1 MGFVARARL
10 LAVRRGKGGGWLEAG
25 FGEESLRERR
35 QAAIGQVEFH
45 ALQAVH
51 GKENY
56 GGCEGLAVS
65 HHHGEVLERGQF
77 DAAQA
82 ESLGRQHKDH
92 SPEFLPRVRQ
102 GRDHDGAGG
111 EGCAYV
117 GRGGS
122 GDGGLLFH
130 ALDCRR
136 EKGRLQIQWSGL
148 HAEERSPVCWAD
160 MQGEAPNPV
169 IEFRD
174 VSYRVGDAQ
183 VLCGFN
189 LQVDRGE
196 TVVLLGRSGSG
207 KTTSLKLVNG
217 LLTPTSG
224 EICVK
229 GVPNREADLIRL
241 RRNIGYVIQDVG
253 LFPHFTIERNIGLVP
268 KIEGW
273 SGGRIGAR
281 VTELLQMV
289 GLAPEIAARYPH
301 QLSGG
306 QRQRV
311 GVARALA
318 ADPEILLMD
327 EPFGAL
333 DPLTR
338 DELQREFLLLQQRLH
353 KTVVFV
359 THDLREALRLGS
371 RIALMEAG
379 RLVTVLSPEEF
390 LRSTDRLAA
399 AYVRA
404 FGEGLESAANRG
416 TT

>member
-1 MGFVARARL
+1 LQIYFQHARL
-10 LAVRRGKGGGWLEAG
+10 SVYSK
-25 FGEESLRERR
+25 
-35 QAAIGQVEFH
+35 QKI
-45 ALQAVH
+45 
-51 GKENY
+51 
-56 GGCEGLAVS
+56 
-65 HHHGEVLERGQF
+65 
-77 DAAQA
+77 
-82 ESLGRQHKDH
+82 
-92 SPEFLPRVRQ
+92 
-102 GRDHDGAGG
+102 
-111 EGCAYV
+111 
-117 GRGGS
+117 
-122 GDGGLLFH
+122 
-130 ALDCRR
+130 
-136 EKGRLQIQWSGL
+136 
-148 HAEERSPVCWAD
+148 PVCWAD
-160 MQGEAPNPV
+160 MQAVATNPV

-174 VSYRVGDAQ
+174 VSYRVADTQ
-183 VLCGFN
+183 VLSGFN
-189 LQVDRGE
+189 LQVYGGE
-196 TVVLLGRSGSG
+196 TLVLLGRSGSG
-207 KTTSLKLVNG
+207 KTTSLKLVNR

-224 EICVK
+224 DIRVK
-229 GVPNREADLIRL
+229 GLSNKDADLIRL
-241 RRNIGYVIQDVG
+241 RRGIGYVIQDVG

-273 SGGRIGAR
+273 PEERIRAR
-281 VTELLQMV
+281 VQELLQTV
-289 GLAPEIAARYPH
+289 GLAPGIASRYPH

-338 DELQREFLLLQQRLH
+338 DELQREFLILRQRLH

-379 RLVTVLSPEEF
+379 RLVTVLAPEDF
-390 LRSTDRLAA
+390 LRSTDPLAA

-416 TT
+416 TS